1 MHYRHATMAVSAL
14 HMTYLKLKKQVYQI
28 LTAKHESLALSAIC
42 VVLQS
47 IQEQNCHVLH
57 ACTQIFV
64 KCALADISASAN
76 LLFTSEKDKFTIL
89 VHLMW
94 ETFAIHNTYFM
105 WLVKGL
111 LKAFMQISLDHNSSF
126 DQNFGDLQL
135 ALLMS
140 ELTAQD
146 FTVEMLCC

>member
-1 MHYRHATMAVSAL
+1 MTVSAL

-89 VHLMW
+89 VHLM
-94 ETFAIHNTYFM
+94 
-105 WLVKGL
+105 
-111 LKAFMQISLDHNSSF
+111 FMQISLDHNSSF
-126 DQNFGDLQL
+126 DQNSGNLQL